1 MVGFPHKTQVV
12 TAPVTSHRATQH
24 CNFQGSQLHAI
35 LHGFSPIAA
44 CLASSD
50 SLKARPRGNPLLFFV
65 FVFVFG
71 VFLSSH
77 LFQVELELVCHP
89 HTCLDYRQ
97 SSTALV
103 NPVLGV
109 RQGIPEA
116 Q

>member
-65 FVFVFG
+65 FVVVVGFFCLVG
-71 VFLSSH
+71 LVSVVWLVSSQD
-77 LFQVELELVCHP
+77 FSV
-89 HTCLDYRQ
+89 
-97 SSTALV
+97 
-103 NPVLGV
+103 
-109 RQGIPEA
+109 
-116 Q
+116 